1 MAITPAQI
9 VEFINAVTSR
19 TCKESK
25 DAHVLKA
32 IEVRD
37 FLIKHHFNN
46 ETPLVPDSI
55 FDKLDNWLVAGG
67 IPKNVGEPVEL
78 KAGEVLAEHE
88 HWFTDLLGT
97 LPKIPNWDFF
107 KKALREKSV
116 FSDGYP
122 IINKNRTFVEGI
134 FASPK
139 VDGCSI
145 ALTFEFTG
153 HQGKC
158 VDATTRGKDGKGK
171 NLIRHF
177 KKVIWDSSENE
188 SNFKINGI
196 LAIKFEASVTWSDL
210 ARLKEEH
217 GLTYKSCRSAA
228 AALCTPKNAHLACEY
243 LTLVPLDVK
252 SKKTKFTF
260 QQRIGI
266 IKKLQPF
273 FKNCNVCDQLNMPV
287 SDYSDLTHYYDNARA
302 IHPDF
307 QLDGIVLVRSTDTE
321 VWSGGEPNNMVAVKF
336 PAMEQVTTIT
346 GFSIENGAVG
356 GRITVMAH
364 FKPVVLNGHT
374 YSKTAILSHK
384 RWKELIAEGIGV
396 GCTITFALRHDVM
409 GYIDILDNSTTTEAA
424 HTPDFC
430 PICSSPLE
438 ENETG
443 NLLECINPDCDN
455 NISGK
460 AATFF
465 KRVGIKG
472 VRQLTIQKMIEA
484 NTYVGMASILSW
496 AKQPDVFTVT
506 VAKDTSGL
514 TEKTTGKICNELH
527 QTLMVDGVRDF
538 DFMSALAIPS
548 MDANRFRVLFRHI
561 DYSETFGKIR
571 IIPSND
577 IIECLGIDID
587 GLKSTIANLNI
598 SNWGDGL
605 NSILFKWL
613 DDERNI
619 RMLAAFN
626 KYCKIIP
633 SYNPDSMDYAG
644 MSVCVTGSCKVM
656 ARKLLENQLKDKG
669 VTVASGVSK
678 KTNYLITDDTGMSS
692 TKAQKAIQNSIP
704 VISSAE
710 AVEIFK
716 LELP

>member
-1 MAITPAQI
+1 MAITPAQV
-9 VEFINAVTSR
+9 VEFINKATS
-19 TCKESK
+19 TPIKEKKSPT
-25 DAHVLKA
+25 VLKS

-37 FLIKHHFNN
+37 FLIKYHFNN
-46 ETPLVPDSI
+46 DTPFVPDSE

-97 LPKIPNWDFF
+97 LPKIANWDDF
-107 KKALREKSV
+107 KVAVRKGTL
-116 FSDGYP
+116 FNDHYP
-122 IINKNRTFVEGI
+122 IINRDKTFTSAI

-139 VDGCSI
+139 IDGCSI

-153 HQGKC
+153 NKGKC
-158 VDATTRGKDGKGK
+158 IDATTRGKDGKGK

-177 KKVIWDSSENE
+177 KDVSWDSTGSEPNT
-188 SNFKINGI
+188 KINGT

-210 ARLKEEH
+210 ARLKEEQ
-217 GLTYKSCRSAA
+217 GLSYKSCRSAA
-228 AALCTPKNAHLACEY
+228 AALCTPKNAHLACKY

-252 SKKTKFTF
+252 AKKSKFTF
-260 QQRIGI
+260 QQRVGI
-266 IKKLQPF
+266 INQLQPY
-273 FKNCNVCDQLNMPV
+273 FKNCNVCEQLNIPKT
-287 SDYSDLTHYYDNARA
+287 DYSNLLHYYDNARA

-321 VWSGGEPNNMVAVKF
+321 VWTGGEPSNMVAVKF

-346 GFSIENGAVG
+346 NFTIENGAVG

-384 RWKELIAEGIGV
+384 RWKELIEGGIGI
-396 GCTITFALRHDVM
+396 GCTITFSLRHDVM
-409 GYIDILDNSTTTEAA
+409 GYIDILDNSTTIEVA

-430 PICSSPLE
+430 PICCSPLE
-438 ENETG
+438 ENDTG

-465 KRVGIKG
+465 KRIGIKG

-484 NTYVGMASILSW
+484 DTYKGMISILAW
-496 AKQPDVFTVT
+496 AKQPDAFTVT
-506 VAKDTSGL
+506 IAKDTPGV
-514 TEKTTGKICNELH
+514 TEKTTGKICNDLH
-527 QTLMVDGVRDF
+527 QTLIVDGVRDF
-538 DFMSALAIPS
+538 DFMSAMAIPS

-561 DYSETFGKIR
+561 DFNHTFGKLCIR
-571 IIPSND
+571 TGSNSSAYLMADIAELKD
-577 IIECLGIDID
+577 IIL
-587 GLKSTIANLNI
+587 SLNM
-598 SNWGDGL
+598 SNWGEGL

-613 DDERNI
+613 DDERNA
-619 RMLAAFN
+619 RTLAAFN
-626 KYCKIIP
+626 MYCKIIS
-633 SYNPDSMDYAG
+633 SYNPDNMDYAD

-656 ARKLLENQLKDKG
+656 ARKLLETQLKDKG
-669 VTVASGVSK
+669 ITVASGVSK
-678 KTNYLITDDTGMSS
+678 KTNYLITDDSGMSS
-692 TKAQKAIQNSIP
+692 AKAQKAIQNSVP